1 MSNKQYTLSDLK
13 IGVIREA
20 TIKPEPIEM
29 PNSEGGDKPI
39 AEEYTNYM
47 GDLSKM
53 FSHLPLIKINKL
65 FTVSPANIKKFS
77 LDMTRWMPTVY
88 MTIADPGDELKS
100 KYYPTDG
107 SVINIYIATIGDEK
121 KYRPF
126 RMDFIVTSVY
136 ESGGLGGTVMSEGS
150 SEFTITGELNV
161 PKLYY
166 NQNMFES
173 GTSFDALSGITEKI
187 GLGFASNVEFTND
200 QQLWIN
206 DYTRVSSFLERISQH
221 GYLDDESFFVS
232 FIDPYYN
239 LNYVEVSRLFS
250 QLQDNEKC
258 TVYNTAF
265 RNEEN
270 SDESAEEETI
280 PEDEQDFMQWEGRS
294 HEWWYELNNSKFLSA
309 WTLYYDKYS
318 ELNNGSTTLY
328 DGYVKYVQSWN
339 HKNRDYISSPVV
351 VDNMETEG
359 MLPLNKGKLVN
370 GEPSE
375 LSANLKTYEYIGECN
390 EHMNSEYAYAESHND
405 MNIKDMRKFG
415 MVVDLPCINPAV
427 TRYSRIK
434 LIVFEKNGFAKEGL
448 FEDENLTEDSVIQ
461 NENGETK
468 NLSEVPGAIDSN
480 TPRIDT
486 STEEGK
492 KEAKKLNIYSE
503 MADES
508 DVDAN
513 GPAEVLNESLS
524 GWYVVTGYEIYVR
537 TNEDPD
543 GNEIGTHLRQKIYLS
558 RREYKP
564 ALKNDYMDNT
574 KPHSVGEGVSSAISN
589 ARDMIINM
597 TK

>member
-1 MSNKQYTLSDLK
+1 MSNKQYNLSDLK
-13 IGVIREA
+13 IGIIREA
-20 TIKPEPIEM
+20 SIKPDPIEM
-29 PNSEGGDKPI
+29 PNTEGGDKPI

-53 FSHLPLIKINKL
+53 YAQLPLIKINRQ
-65 FTVSPANIKKFS
+65 FTVSPANIKKFT

-88 MTIADPGDELKS
+88 LTIADPNSELKS

-107 SVINIYIATIGDEK
+107 SIMNIYIASIGDEK
-121 KYRPF
+121 KYRPY

-136 ESGGLGGTVMSEGS
+136 ESGGLGGTVMSPDL

-166 NQNMFES
+166 NSNMFES
-173 GTSFDALSGITEKI
+173 GTSFEALENLTEKI
-187 GLGFASNVEFTND
+187 GLGFASNVEYTND
-200 QQLWIN
+200 PQLWVN
-206 DYTRVSSFLERISQH
+206 DYSRVSYFLERISRH

-250 QLQDNEKC
+250 QFQENEKC

-270 SDESAEEETI
+270 SDENA
-280 PEDEQDFMQWEGRS
+280 EDETTPKDEQEFTQWEGRS

-309 WTLYYDKYS
+309 WSLYYDKYS
-318 ELNNGSTTLY
+318 EVNNGSTTLY

-339 HKNRDYISSPVV
+339 HKSREYVSSPVV

-359 MLPLNKGKLVN
+359 MLPLNKGKLIN

-375 LSANLKTYEYIGECN
+375 LSANLKTYEYLGECN
-390 EHMNSEYAYAESHND
+390 EHMNSQYAYAESHND
-405 MNIKDMRKFG
+405 MNIKDMGKFG

-448 FEDENLTEDSVIQ
+448 YEDENLKEDAVLE
-461 NENGETK
+461 NEKGETK
-468 NLSEVPGAIDSN
+468 NISEVPGAMDAN

-486 STEEGK
+486 TTEEGK

-503 MADES
+503 MTDES
-508 DVDAN
+508 DVDIN
-513 GPAEVLNESLS
+513 GSAEVLNESLS

-537 TNEDPD
+537 TMDSSD
-543 GNEIGTHLRQKIYLS
+543 DNEIGMHLRQKIYLS

-564 ALKNDYMDNT
+564 ALKNDYMDTT
-574 KPHSVGEGVSSAISN
+574 KEQ
-589 ARDMIINM
+589 
-597 TK
+597 K